1 MMVIVSDMLELR
13 ASLEKNGQGTILEA
27 NLDKTKGAIATL
39 LVQNGRLLKLVI

>member
-13 ASLEKNGQGTILEA
+13 ASVEKNGQGTILEA

-39 LVQNGRLLKLVI
+39 LVQNGDC